1 MLQDGASLHMPSVVY
16 VMRETVC
23 PDEPGGFDAVRQCE
37 QPEALREASQCSD
50 GCETMLGI
58 IIAFRSGVTTKKN
71 SMENKKNACHIC
83 VGPPLKSRHVKG
95 AHLIFDG
102 FGRSAAYQC

>member
-1 MLQDGASLHMPSVVY
+1 MHMPSVVY

-58 IIAFRSGVTTKKN
+58 IIAFRSGVITKN
-71 SMENKKNACHIC
+71 RS
-83 VGPPLKSRHVKG
+83 
-95 AHLIFDG
+95 
-102 FGRSAAYQC
+102 FGLVF

>member
-58 IIAFRSGVTTKKN
+58 IIAFRSGVITKKN
-71 SMENKKNACHIC
+71 TNNVAKKFRGTPSHTVPVDKYKIDTAIY
-83 VGPPLKSRHVKG
+83 
-95 AHLIFDG
+95 I
-102 FGRSAAYQC
+102 YIYIYTYI